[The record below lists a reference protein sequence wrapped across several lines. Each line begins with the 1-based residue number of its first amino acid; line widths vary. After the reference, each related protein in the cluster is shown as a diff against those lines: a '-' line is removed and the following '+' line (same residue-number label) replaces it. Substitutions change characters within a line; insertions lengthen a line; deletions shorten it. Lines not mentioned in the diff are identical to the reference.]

1 MLPVFRCA
9 PFVERLATRV
19 ENTLDSENYQYELI
33 FVDDR
38 GDDRD
43 WSILQELS
51 SSHKKL
57 RAFRHRANS
66 GQSASIATGVAKA
79 QGEYVVVMDADLQD
93 PPEEIPRFLQF
104 AINGK
109 YDIVLSVRN
118 ERKTSAFRSVASTLY
133 RKLFPIYS
141 RIPNGNY
148 YGMFS
153 VMSRKVVPQ
162 YLACVP
168 QNRSSYIKVL
178 DRLSK
183 NIGLIYYAQEARIEN
198 ESSYSLIKLL
208 AVSVNGIGQEFFAK
222 LLKTS
227 LLLILLV
234 VLGAANQYAAN
245 QSITAALA
253 LPLSLAT
260 VSAAFAFYALTLIK
274 KVVPD
279 SSVEIVE
286 TINASK
292 SPFKQKS
299 KV

>member
-1 MLPVFRCA
+1 M
-9 PFVERLATRV
+9 TRV
-19 ENTLDSENYQYELI
+19 EKTLNAESYQYELI

-38 GDDRD
+38 GDDSD
-43 WSILQELS
+43 WNILQKLS
-51 SSHKKL
+51 SEHKQL

-66 GQSASIATGVAKA
+66 GQFASIATGVKNA
-79 QGEYVVVMDADLQD
+79 QGDYIVVMDADLQD

-118 ERKTSAFRSVASTLY
+118 ERKTSAFRSAASTLY

-153 VMSRKVVPQ
+153 VISRKVVPK
-162 YLACVP
+162 YIACVP
-168 QNRSSYIKVL
+168 QNRSTYIKVL
-178 DRLSK
+178 ERLSK
-183 NIGLIYYAQEARIEN
+183 NIGLIYYAQDARIET
-198 ESSYSLIKLL
+198 ESSYSLAKLIT
-208 AVSVNGIGQEFFAK
+208 VSVNGIGREFFAK

-227 LLLILLV
+227 LLLVLLIG
-234 VLGAANQYAAN
+234 LGAANQYVAG
-245 QSITAALA
+245 QSLNAALL
-253 LPLSLAT
+253 LPLSTAT
-260 VSAAFAFYALTLIK
+260 VTAAFAFYALTLIK

-279 SSVEIVE
+279 SSVEVVE
-286 TINASK
+286 TINASNR
-292 SPFKQKS
+292 PFKLKS